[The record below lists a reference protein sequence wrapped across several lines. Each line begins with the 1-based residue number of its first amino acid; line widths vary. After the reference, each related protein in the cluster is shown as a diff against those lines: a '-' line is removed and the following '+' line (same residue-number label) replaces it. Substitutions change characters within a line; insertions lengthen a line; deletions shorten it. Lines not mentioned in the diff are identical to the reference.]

1 MIYHLN
7 YTSGKTEKLTK
18 RSFSPKLLYNV
29 DIFNFL
35 LTFQQKN
42 DCIASETPLG
52 SRSTTLII

>member
-35 LTFQQKN
+35 LTFNKKM
-42 DCIASETPLG
+42 IV
-52 SRSTTLII
+52 